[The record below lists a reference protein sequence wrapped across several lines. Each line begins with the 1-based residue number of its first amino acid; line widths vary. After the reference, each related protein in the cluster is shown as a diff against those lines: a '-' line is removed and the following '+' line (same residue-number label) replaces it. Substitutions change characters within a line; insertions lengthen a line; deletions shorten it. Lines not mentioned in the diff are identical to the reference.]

1 MGRFTDLSEIMK
13 SLNLEIER
21 WSKNNFAV
29 YINHKFYIEDIS
41 REELLDKIS
50 RIVDERLL

>member
-1 MGRFTDLSEIMK
+1 MK

-29 YINHKFYIEDIS
+29 YVNHKNYIEDIS

-50 RIVDERLL
+50 RIIDKKML